1 MCRIVR
7 ETKRKSVTGWKI
19 VGQRDDGKYYSLFT
33 GKDYINGKECPP
45 PEFVDEL
52 IYIGNTDLSVS
63 ISDGM
68 RGRTGLFKNRQTAEY
83 MLESLC
89 YTIKSDI
96 REYFKKHGKVV
107 KMTISGDIAEG
118 SVGFGCSSTRTCYI
132 GRIISWEE

>member
-1 MCRIVR
+1 MCQIVR
-7 ETKRKSVTGWKI
+7 ETKKKNVTGWKI

-33 GKDYINGKECPP
+33 GKDYINGGECPP
-45 PEFVDEL
+45 PEFVDER
-52 IYIGNTDLSVS
+52 IYIGNTDSSVF
-63 ISDGM
+63 ISDRM

-89 YTIKSDI
+89 HTIKPDI

-118 SVGFGCSSTRTCYI
+118 RVGFGRSSTRTCYI